1 MFSMDFLL
9 DILKSDLICMIKYP
23 GDKSMTNESNN
34 KEDGYRALFEQASDY
49 MLVTDFSGTLVD
61 ANAST
66 CMKFGYTKGELLQM
80 HITSL
85 LDPEELKIKPIMFEL
100 LKQGEHIFNER
111 RMILRDGSVIEVEAN
126 VKKISDTRLMAIVR
140 DVTER
145 NMAKAHLQRTY
156 ERLNYHLNNTPLAV
170 IEEDKDFKITY
181 WNRQAEEIFGWK
193 ADEVRGRRIVD
204 FMVFEADTAHIFGLA
219 ENLGKG
225 ISHKQPNENRNYT
238 KAGNVLHCEWYH
250 SLLRDEQGRVETIL
264 SIVRD
269 ITDVRRKEEKLEKF
283 LELLKE
289 LSFVTSHELRNEYA
303 KVQSVLNYLE
313 SAHVDGRSLE
323 EKDKDFLLIEATRSF
338 YNINDVIGKLNA
350 KIYSGQGLFEE

>member
-1 MFSMDFLL
+1 
-9 DILKSDLICMIKYP
+9 
-23 GDKSMTNESNN
+23 
-34 KEDGYRALFEQASDY
+34 
-49 MLVTDFSGTLVD
+49 
-61 ANAST
+61 
-66 CMKFGYTKGELLQM
+66 
-80 HITSL
+80 
-85 LDPEELKIKPIMFEL
+85 
-100 LKQGEHIFNER
+100 
-111 RMILRDGSVIEVEAN
+111 MILRDGSVIEVEAN

-170 IEEDKDFKITY
+170 IEEDKDFNITY

-193 ADEVRGRRIVD
+193 ADEVLGRRIVD
-204 FMVFEADTAHIFGLA
+204 FMVFEEDTADVCGLV
-219 ENLGKG
+219 ENLGNG

-238 KAGNVLHCEWYH
+238 KRGNVLHCEWYH

-269 ITDVRRKEEKLEKF
+269 ITDIRRKEEKLQKF

-313 SAHVDGRSLE
+313 SAQEEGRSLE

-338 YNINDVIGKLNA
+338 YNINEVIGKLNA
-350 KIYSGQGLFEE
+350 KISSGQGLIEE